1 LTIDRA
7 QLTVEHGEFCVFMGP
22 PDVRLGSEIPGWNGS
37 NEISGVPRV
46 DYAQQQRN
54 PTKHLTALSVLVL
67 VQVMRAWAVA
77 TGLPR
82 KVVEVIKAPIE
93 TKIIE
98 EVKPPPP
105 PETPPPPPPK
115 MALPPPS
122 FVPPP
127 EVQIA
132 NPPPPQ
138 ATITVQ
144 TTTPPPAAP
153 VTITPPPGPIV
164 AAAPAPAAHSAV
176 IDVSKCERPT
186 YPAAALR
193 AEAKGTTTVRFAI
206 DASGRVDPSK
216 TVIERPSGGSREHKL
231 LDRTA
236 VEALSRCRFKPGTVD
251 AGRPVGAYSIVDYVW
266 NLE

>member
-1 LTIDRA
+1 LHV
-7 QLTVEHGEFCVFMGP
+7 L
-22 PDVRLGSEIPGWNGS
+22 LGWALV
-37 NEISGVPRV
+37 SGL
-46 DYAQQQRN
+46 A
-54 PTKHLTALSVLVL
+54 
-67 VQVMRAWAVA
+67 
-77 TGLPR
+77 R

-138 ATITVQ
+138 AAITVQ

-153 VTITPPPGPIV
+153 VTIAPPPGPV
-164 AAAPAPAAHSAV
+164 AAAAAPAARPAV
-176 IDVSKCERPT
+176 IDVSTCEKPS
-186 YPAAALR
+186 YPSAAAR
-193 AEAKGTTTVRFAI
+193 AEAKGTTKIRFTI
-206 DASGRVDPSK
+206 DATGHLDPSK
-216 TVIERPSGGSREHKL
+216 TVIERSSGGSREHKL

-236 VEALSRCRFKPGTVD
+236 VEALSKCKFKPGTDD
-251 AGRPVGAYSIVDYVW
+251 AGRPVGAFSIVDYVW